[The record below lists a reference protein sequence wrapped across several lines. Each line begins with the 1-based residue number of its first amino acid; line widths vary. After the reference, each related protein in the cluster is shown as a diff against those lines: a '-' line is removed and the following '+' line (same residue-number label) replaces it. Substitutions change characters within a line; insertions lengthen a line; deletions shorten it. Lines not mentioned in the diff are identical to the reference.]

1 MNDMGK
7 QIEKIR
13 DYLILGIVFLFPI
26 IVTNSFMDQVGL
38 PKLIFLGFML
48 CLLFVATAIQVYVSG
63 KFEIAKGKFD
73 LAVIVMVAA
82 YLISALAATPNK
94 MEAFF
99 MPGNATIIIGLGI
112 FYFFLNT
119 IANRDKDKL
128 KLTLILSAVTMSF
141 ILLAG
146 FIGLFDKI
154 PQLSIFV
161 KSGIF
166 NPAGDFITSSVFL
179 VAVIPLVIVFL
190 VKEKDIIKK
199 LVFAFCLVFVLIGT
213 GISIFTLAAPEK
225 KASPLLPDFATSW
238 SVSVDSIKGNPL
250 LGVGP
255 GNYLTAFNKFR
266 PNSYNLTNLWQYRFS
281 NSRNWFLTVI
291 SETGILGL
299 TGLLLLLMSLVKML
313 DRNISIYRESRTLVI
328 DLLGVFILIGLI
340 IVLLLFPGTF
350 TLLFLLFIFL
360 SFNSQARV
368 STIQLSNESA
378 APRSVIA
385 LILIG
390 AVLFFAFKSRPV
402 ILAEYKF
409 KQASDALST
418 NDGKKTYDL
427 LATAITLNP
436 QVDKYHASYAQINLA
451 IARSIIASKKDAKDL
466 TDDEKNTA
474 LQLIQQA
481 IREGQATVSLNPTR
495 AGNWQV
501 LANIYQVII
510 PFANQADQFALQS
523 YSQTIALDPLD
534 PTLRISLGG
543 IYYSLGKYDDAI
555 SSYQFA
561 AYAKPDFANAYYNL
575 SAAYAAKNDFDNAI
589 AAMNKVL
596 SLVPKDSN
604 DYKQAQSDLDA
615 LTKKQKTKETTTGST
630 STNLTAPQKQ
640 TQAINPPLNL
650 NKEASPPAAV
660 ATPAP

>member
-1 MNDMGK
+1 MGR
-7 QIEKIR
+7 QQVEKIK
-13 DYLILGIVFLFPI
+13 DYLILGTVFLFPI
-26 IVTNSFMDQVGL
+26 IAANSFVDQVGL
-38 PKLIFLGFML
+38 PKLIFLGFIL
-48 CLLFVATAIQVYVSG
+48 CLLLAATAIHIYLSG

-73 LAVIVMVAA
+73 LAVLVLVVA
-82 YLISALAATPNK
+82 YLISALVATPNK

-99 MPGNATIIIGLGI
+99 MPGNASIIIALGI

-119 IANRDKDKL
+119 IANKDKDKL
-128 KLTLILSAVTMSF
+128 KIALILSAVTVSF

-146 FIGLFDKI
+146 FVGLFDKI
-154 PQLSIFV
+154 PQLAGFV

-166 NPAGDFITSSVFL
+166 NPTGDFITSSVFL
-179 VAVIPLVIVFL
+179 AAVIPLIIIFL

-199 LVFAFCLVFVLIGT
+199 LVFAFCLVFVLIGA
-213 GISIFTLAAPEK
+213 GISIFTLLAPEK
-225 KASPLLPDFATSW
+225 KASPLLPDFMTSW
-238 SVSVDSIKGNPL
+238 SVSVDSLKENPL
-250 LGVGP
+250 LGVGA

-266 PNSYNLTNLWQYRFS
+266 PNSYNMTSLWQYRFS
-281 NSRNWFLTVI
+281 NSRDWFLTVI
-291 SETGILGL
+291 SETGLLGVA
-299 TGLLLLLMSLVKML
+299 GLLILAMSLIKML
-313 DRNISIYRESRTLVI
+313 DRNISIYRESRTLMI
-328 DLLGVFILIGLI
+328 DVFGMLTLIALFV
-340 IVLLLFPGTF
+340 VLLMFPGTF
-350 TLLFLLFIFL
+350 TLLFLFFVFL
-360 SFNSQARV
+360 AFNSQARV
-368 STIQLSNESA
+368 HTIHLSNESA
-378 APRSVIA
+378 APRTLIA
-385 LILIG
+385 LVLIG
-390 AVLFFAFKSRPV
+390 AILLFAFKSRPV

-409 KQASDALST
+409 KQASDALLA

-427 LATAITLNP
+427 LGSAINLNP
-436 QVDKYHASYAQINLA
+436 RVDKYHASYAQVNLA

-466 TDDEKNTA
+466 TDDEKNTV

-534 PTLRISLGG
+534 PTLRIAQGG

-555 SSYQFA
+555 NAYQFA

-596 SLVPKDSN
+596 SLVPKDSS
-604 DYKQAQSDLDA
+604 DYKQAQSDLDT
-615 LTKKQKTKETTTGST
+615 LTKKQKTKETTVGST
-630 STNLTAPQKQ
+630 SNNLTAPQKQ
-640 TQAINPPLNL
+640 TQTINPPLDL
-650 NKEASPPAAV
+650 SKEASPPAAQ